1 MNLLNSENQIKHH
14 PSSKHQKKRLNQ
26 DQVQLLEASFDGSKK
41 LEPERKFQLAR
52 ELNVPPRQI
61 AIWYQNKRARWKN
74 QSLELDYG
82 ALQVKLEATLTEK
95 RELQK
100 EVDYLKTE
108 LKQVQDMLLGFKQA
122 QAQARVSV
130 APPVSSLSSY
140 CEDGSSLNNINDDR
154 EMVRS
159 CSGNWGINNN
169 ESEALKFEELYTCM
183 MMGAATA
190 KGSTCGS
197 IPNASL
203 NNERDFWV

>member
-82 ALQVKLEATLTEK
+82 ALEVKLEAALTEK

-122 QAQARVSV
+122 QAQGCARVSV
-130 APPVSSLSSY
+130 APPPVSSLSSY
-140 CEDGSSLNNINDDR
+140 CEHGSSLNDDDR
-154 EMVRS
+154 EILVR
-159 CSGNWGINNN
+159 CSGNWGINN
-169 ESEALKFEELYTCM
+169 ESEALKFEELCTCM
-183 MMGAATA
+183 YDG
-190 KGSTCGS
+190 C
-197 IPNASL
+197 
-203 NNERDFWV
+203 